1 MNLKRVSIG
10 VAANVYDKL
19 VIAGVQLLIVPV
31 LAVHWGVEAYG
42 AWVILAAVPSFL
54 SVSDLGFATAAGNQM
69 TMLAAR
75 GRHADTVRVFQSAW
89 VVILASSLLAVLGAL
104 LIVWGIPSAVWP
116 SFSSMTPSATRVTLS
131 LLIVYAIVSL
141 QGSIFMAGFRC
152 AGLFALGAFWSANT
166 ILFENVCMV
175 AVVVLGYG
183 PEYAAVTLV
192 VARFLALL
200 VQNLLLR
207 INVPWLKIGF
217 EKADRVEALGLLKPA
232 LAVLAVPLGQAAFLQ
247 GTTLALGAALS
258 SAAVPVFTATRTFS
272 RIGIQL
278 TQLLT
283 HAIMP
288 EFSAAVA
295 RKDRRS
301 EFLIVLL
308 TVSVALAVA
317 LPFAILLVLFGP
329 QLIALWTRQLIIP
342 SRELIALMALT
353 VVLGGFWNPLS
364 NLILA
369 INRHA
374 GFAFP
379 FLLLSAL
386 TMPVTF
392 VCSRIMGP
400 TGAALSVAFL
410 DVIMC
415 LVIAKQAR
423 RLFYRPDNPLQAVGA
438 YLAGGLTRLKSWH

>member
-1 MNLKRVSIG
+1 MNLKRVTVG

-19 VIAGVQLLIVPV
+19 VIAGVQLLVVPV
-31 LAVHWGVEAYG
+31 LAVHWGVEGYG

-75 GRHADTVRVFQSAW
+75 GMHADTVRVFQSAW
-89 VVILASSLLAVLGAL
+89 AVILTSSLLAVLGAL
-104 LIVWGIPSAVWP
+104 LIVWSIPSVAWP
-116 SFSSMTPSATRVTLS
+116 SFSSMTPDSSRLTLS
-131 LLIVYAIVSL
+131 LLITYAVVSL

-175 AVVVLGYG
+175 VVVILGYG
-183 PEYAAVTLV
+183 PEYAAATLV
-192 VARFLALL
+192 AARIFALL

-217 EKADRVEALGLLKPA
+217 EKADRAEALGLLKPA

-247 GTTLALGAALS
+247 GSTLALGAALS
-258 SAAVPVFTATRTFS
+258 SMAVPVFTATRTFS

-317 LPFAILLVLFGP
+317 LPFAIVLILFGP

-342 SRELIALMALT
+342 GRELVALMALT
-353 VVLGGFWNPLS
+353 VVLGGFWSPLS

-374 GFAFP
+374 GFALP
-379 FLLLSAL
+379 FLFLSAA
-386 TMPVTF
+386 TIPMTF
-392 VCSRIMGP
+392 VCSRLIGP
-400 TGAALSVAFL
+400 AGAALSVVVL
-410 DVIMC
+410 DFIMC
-415 LVIAKQAR
+415 VVIVKQAKT
-423 RLFYRPDNPLQAVGA
+423 LFYRPDDPLQAIAG
-438 YLAGGLTRLKSWH
+438 YLAGGLTRLRFWH